1 MKIRSKIF
9 LALISIFLTLAFSCA
24 SKDSS
29 QEEIVPEVVI
39 PEVVQPEENPATS
52 DSGTLLPSIQKK
64 KTYNTFNY
72 EYKFSFWLCT

>member
-1 MKIRSKIF
+1 MMKIRSKIF
-9 LALISIFLTLAFSCA
+9 LALISIFLIFAFSCA

-39 PEVVQPEENPATS
+39 PEVVQPEEKTATS

-64 KTYNTFNY
+64 
-72 EYKFSFWLCT
+72 W